1 MRTNDGPGAMLTL
14 EEVCA
19 ELRINRSTF
28 NGWRAKKCA
37 PPCLKLPNGKL
48 RFRRSELDR
57 WLRSCA
63 EVTA

>member
-1 MRTNDGPGAMLTL
+1 MTL

-28 NGWRAKKCA
+28 NDWRAKKCA
-37 PPCLKLPNGKL
+37 PTCLKLPNGKV

-57 WLRSCA
+57 RLSSRA